1 MISYDVIVSAIQ
13 QHARQATGDEATVR
27 EELSAIRALCDVV
40 LGDTPKQDVQPQV
53 APVVQQPVVPQVA
66 QPVMQMQQ
74 PTVPTK
80 KIEEDDANGDSLFD
94 F

>member
-1 MISYDVIVSAIQ
+1 MISYDVIVAAIE

-40 LGDTPKQDVQPQV
+40 LGDAPKPMPQQV
-53 APVVQQPVVPQVA
+53 APVVQQPVVPQMA
-66 QPVMQMQQ
+66 QPMMQQ
-74 PTVPTK
+74 ASIPTK
-80 KIEEDDANGDSLFD
+80 KIEEGDANGDSLFD